1 MLNFHQDRDL
11 EESVITLSHEVAHN
25 FNASHDDTFEDN
37 AECYNKGFIMD
48 ELLNATDSDHEGITC
63 PVLYIEVTTIKLCG
77 TFHEPP
83 QRALCKG
90 PSINDVI
97 P

>member
-1 MLNFHQDRDL
+1 MLNFHHDRDL

-25 FNASHDDTFEDN
+25 FNASHDDAFEDN

-48 ELLNATDSDHEGITC
+48 ELLNTTDSDQEGITC
-63 PVLYIEVTTIKLCG
+63 PVLYIEVTTIKDSVG
-77 TFHEPP
+77 YF
-83 QRALCKG
+83 
-90 PSINDVI
+90 INYHREHFLRDH

>member
-25 FNASHDDTFEDN
+25 FNASHDNAFEDN

-48 ELLNATDSDHEGITC
+48 ELLKPLSKKQTKFDLTLEIT
-63 PVLYIEVTTIKLCG
+63 
-77 TFHEPP
+77 F
-83 QRALCKG
+83 CKKA
-90 PSINDVI
+90 
-97 P
+97 